1 MTCSADTQYWQLTR
15 ASLRWSSSSSSFV
28 RSIMGDLIGFLAEA
42 SPVKSRTS
50 CSKDSTQLFLRPV
63 SAEPE
68 AHYNKYLFKVNCLNS
83 AMQSTSRNQLEIFC
97 HYEESLGRCN
107 YGDCYAKH
115 KNSTENESVPSLCKS
130 WQEGKCMRWRCRDRH
145 YYTDDDDILP
155 QSKRFPDVDRGTI
168 WLCYVSLVEVN
179 QANIA
184 W

>member
-68 AHYNKYLFKVNCLNS
+68 AHYNKYLFKVNCLNT

-97 HYEESLGRCN
+97 HYEESLGRCS

-145 YYTDDDDILP
+145 YYTDDDDVLP
-155 QSKRFPDVDRGTI
+155 QSKRFLDDDRGTSI
-168 WLCYVSLVEVN
+168 MSLWLCCVSLVEVN
-179 QANIA
+179 Q
-184 W
+184 